1 MVEQITD
8 KLGRPIRDLRLSVT
22 DRCNFRCD
30 YCMPKEIFGDD
41 FVFLPKD
48 ELLTFDEM
56 VRIAQVYTQLGVK
69 KIRITGG
76 EPLLRRDLDKLIYQ
90 LNQLEGVEDIGLT
103 TNGLLLKKH
112 GQKLYDAGL
121 RRINVSLDAIDD
133 AVFQAINNRNI
144 KASTILQQI
153 DYAVAIGF
161 QVKVNVVVQKGVNDD
176 QIVPMVQ
183 YFKDKDV
190 QIRFI
195 EFMDVGNDNGW
206 DFSKVVSKDEMLEM
220 IEQNFDI
227 EPVAP
232 KYYGEVAKYYQHKDN
247 KAQFGLIT
255 SVSQSFCSTCTRARL
270 SSDGKFYGCL
280 FSTVDGFN
288 VKSFM
293 RNGATDNE
301 LFAQFKALWNIRDD
315 RYSDERTE
323 QTVANRKRKKINM
336 NYIGG

>member
-1 MVEQITD
+1 MVEQIKD

-30 YCMPKEIFGDD
+30 YCMPKEVFGDD
-41 FVFLPKD
+41 FVFLPKN

-56 VRIAQVYTQLGVK
+56 ARIAKVYAELGVK

-76 EPLLRRDLDKLIYQ
+76 EPLMRRDLDVLIAK
-90 LNQLEGVEDIGLT
+90 LNQIDGIEDIGLT

-133 AVFQAINNRNI
+133 TLFQSINNRNI
-144 KASTILQQI
+144 KATTILEQI
-153 DYAVAIGF
+153 DYATSIGLN
-161 QVKVNVVVQKGVNDD
+161 VKVNVVIQKGINDD
-176 QIVPMVQ
+176 QIIPMLE
-183 YFKDKDV
+183 YFKYKHIE
-190 QIRFI
+190 IRFI

-206 DFSKVVSKDEMLEM
+206 DFSKVVTKDEMLTM
-220 IEQNFDI
+220 IEQHFEIN
-227 EPVAP
+227 PVEP
-232 KYYGEVAKYYQHKDN
+232 KYFGEVAKYYRHKDN
-247 KAQFGLIT
+247 GVQFGLIT

-280 FSTVDGFN
+280 FATVDGFN
-288 VKSFM
+288 VKTFIRS
-293 RNGATDNE
+293 GVTDEE
-301 LFAQFKALWNIRDD
+301 LKEQFKALWQIRDD
-315 RYSDERTE
+315 RYSDERTA
-323 QTVANRKRKKINM
+323 QTVANRQRKKINM

>member
-112 GQKLYDAGL
+112 GQKLYEAGL

-301 LFAQFKALWNIRDD
+301 LFEQFKALWNIRDD

>member
-1 MVEQITD
+1 MVAQIKD

-41 FVFLPKD
+41 YVFLPKN
-48 ELLTFDEM
+48 ELLTFEEM
-56 VRIAQVYTQLGVK
+56 ERITRIYTKLGVK
-69 KIRITGG
+69 KVRITGG
-76 EPLLRRDLDKLIYQ
+76 EPLLRRNLYQ
-90 LNQLEGVEDIGLT
+90 LIERLNHIDGIEDIGLT

-121 RRINVSLDAIDD
+121 RRINVSLDAIEDE
-133 AVFQAINNRNI
+133 VFQAINNRNI

-153 DYAVAIGF
+153 DYAVSIGF
-161 QVKVNVVVQKGVNDD
+161 HVKVNVVIQKGVNDD
-176 QIVPMVQ
+176 QIIPMVQ
-183 YFKDKDV
+183 YFKDKDIE
-190 QIRFI
+190 IRFI

-206 DFSKVVSKDEMLEM
+206 DFSKVVSKDEMLQM
-220 IEQNFDI
+220 IESEFDI
-227 EPVAP
+227 SPVPP
-232 KYYGEVAKYYQHKDN
+232 KYHGEVAKYYRHNDN
-247 KAQFGLIT
+247 GAKFGLIT
-255 SVSQSFCSTCTRARL
+255 SVSESFCSTCTRARL

-280 FSTVDGFN
+280 FSEVDGFN
-288 VKSFM
+288 VKALM
-293 RNGATDNE
+293 RNGATDQE
-301 LFAQFKALWNIRDD
+301 LEDQFKALWHIRDN

>member
-56 VRIAQVYTQLGVK
+56 ARIAKVYTQLGVK

-76 EPLLRRDLDKLIYQ
+76 EPLLRRDLYKLIYK
-90 LNQLEGVEDIGLT
+90 LNEIDGVEDIGLT

-112 GQKLYDAGL
+112 GQNLYNAGL

-133 AVFQAINNRNI
+133 EVFQAINNRNI
-144 KASTILQQI
+144 KAVTILEQI
-153 DYAVAIGF
+153 DYAVSIGF
-161 QVKVNVVVQKGVNDD
+161 HVKVNMVVQKGVNDN

-183 YFKDKDV
+183 YFKEKHIE
-190 QIRFI
+190 IRFI

-206 DFSKVVSKDEMLEM
+206 DFSKVVSKADMLNM
-220 IEQNFDI
+220 IESGFDI
-227 EPVAP
+227 SPVPP
-232 KYYGEVAKYYQHKDN
+232 KYYGEVAKYYRHNDN
-247 KAQFGLIT
+247 EAQFGLIT

-280 FSTVDGFN
+280 FSEVDGFN
-288 VKSFM
+288 VKTFM
-293 RNGATDNE
+293 RSGVSDKALLE
-301 LFAQFKALWNIRDD
+301 QFKALWRIRDD